1 MAISRR
7 EKIIALAALGAAV
20 LIGLAGPSAYRLA
33 GHLVW
38 PAKSYRAMFRS
49 SVAGLEPGDAVE
61 IKGVEVG
68 RVVKVELTQD
78 SPPRIAVDLEVAAN
92 TPIRLDSIA
101 SVDISAKDGSKI
113 VKISGGTA
121 AAGAL
126 SAGQQI
132 ATEDVTEA
140 ELQTE
145 DISRK
150 AGDIL
155 AQLSGKP
162 AKGGAKKS
170 TSKQLA
176 QMLEDADAV
185 LTNLRVLTAD
195 LATPGR
201 IDTINSTL
209 DNLHDASAHVAHAS
223 AVADTALGD
232 AAATFKTFAL
242 HRHELYLDVST
253 ALKSLNKTLVTAQ
266 QTLVSA
272 QQTFSSANRL
282 IASTDFLIDS
292 NSVEVERTLRQ
303 VSRATVRLNETLDA
317 IQNDPSLLIWRGRA
331 STKAA
336 Q

>member
-20 LIGLAGPSAYRLA
+20 LIGLAGPPAYRLA
-33 GHLVW
+33 GHLIW

-78 SPPRIAVDLEVAAN
+78 SPPRIAVDLEVAAR

-101 SVDISAKDGSKI
+101 SVDISAKNGSKI

-126 SAGQQI
+126 PAGQQI

-162 AKGGAKKS
+162 AKGAAKKS

-253 ALKSLNKTLVTAQ
+253 ALKNLNKTLVTAQ

>member
-7 EKIIALAALGAAV
+7 EKITVLAALGAAV
-20 LIGLAGPSAYRLA
+20 LIGLAGPPAYRLA
-33 GHLVW
+33 GHLIW

-78 SPPRIAVDLEVAAN
+78 SPPRIAVDLEVAAK

-101 SVDISAKDGSKI
+101 SVDISAKDGSKV

-126 SAGQQI
+126 PAGQQI

-155 AQLSGKP
+155 AQLSGAEKP
-162 AKGGAKKS
+162 APADRRSRDAGTNRYHQLNARQS
-170 TSKQLA
+170 T
-176 QMLEDADAV
+176 
-185 LTNLRVLTAD
+185 
-195 LATPGR
+195 
-201 IDTINSTL
+201 
-209 DNLHDASAHVAHAS
+209 
-223 AVADTALGD
+223 
-232 AAATFKTFAL
+232 
-242 HRHELYLDVST
+242 
-253 ALKSLNKTLVTAQ
+253 
-266 QTLVSA
+266 
-272 QQTFSSANRL
+272 
-282 IASTDFLIDS
+282 
-292 NSVEVERTLRQ
+292 
-303 VSRATVRLNETLDA
+303 
-317 IQNDPSLLIWRGRA
+317 
-331 STKAA
+331 
-336 Q
+336 